1 MSNENVEFVPG
12 LSVTKSELQMLTN
25 DPEAFE
31 RYIKFYEMKLKV
43 QTERALAKLKIE
55 MEEREKIQ
63 QRAFEEHKDI
73 RQKEFAKYELSL
85 KMEER
90 RLEIE
95 SKESENIRTH
105 NNEIWEYL
113 LDSGYSREMGARNLA
128 RTVDE
133 KIASPLVDEVLF
145 GALSRGGTVVADFIG
160 GEVVFN
166 FGEGIQS
173 YTSILEEAV
182 Q

>member
-1 MSNENVEFVPG
+1 MSNENENVEFVPG
-12 LSVTKSELQMLTN
+12 LSVTKSELEMLKN

-63 QRAFEEHKDI
+63 QRAFEEREDIRQKEFEEREDI

-113 LDSGYSREMGARNLA
+113 LDAGVNCFVSLKSNNTIPEDVAKSIDVSNL
-128 RTVDE
+128 D
-133 KIASPLVDEVLF
+133 L
-145 GALSRGGTVVADFIG
+145 G
-160 GEVVFN
+160 N
-166 FGEGIQS
+166 
-173 YTSILEEAV
+173 
-182 Q
+182 

>member
-1 MSNENVEFVPG
+1 MSNENENVEFVPG
-12 LSVTKSELQMLTN
+12 LSVTKSELEMLKN

-63 QRAFEEHKDI
+63 QRAFEEREDI

-113 LDSGYSREMGARNLA
+113 LDAGVNCFVSLKSNNTIPEDVAKSIDVSNL
-128 RTVDE
+128 D
-133 KIASPLVDEVLF
+133 L
-145 GALSRGGTVVADFIG
+145 G
-160 GEVVFN
+160 N
-166 FGEGIQS
+166 
-173 YTSILEEAV
+173 
-182 Q
+182 

>member
-1 MSNENVEFVPG
+1 MSNENENVEFVPG
-12 LSVTKSELQMLTN
+12 LSVTKSELEMLKN
-25 DPEAFE
+25 DREAFE

-63 QRAFEEHKDI
+63 QRAFEEREDI

-113 LDSGYSREMGARNLA
+113 LDAGVNCFVSLKSNNTIPEDVAKSIDVSNL
-128 RTVDE
+128 D
-133 KIASPLVDEVLF
+133 L
-145 GALSRGGTVVADFIG
+145 G
-160 GEVVFN
+160 N
-166 FGEGIQS
+166 
-173 YTSILEEAV
+173 
-182 Q
+182 